1 VTKFWKY
8 FLFFNKIYVINNT
21 SLVLRNTFLMIVYK
35 KKIRIILL
43 FVNVFILS
51 NTTVQS
57 CFSFAEHR
65 LFMTMRC
72 QNHFQTTTKK
82 TVKIFVAQCKTIYCF
97 IGFRSL
103 IFERE
108 NLSTLLCTLRWF
120 PYKIFLNRIIKCKVC
135 QIRLITRSN
144 KHLLFDLW

>member
-1 VTKFWKY
+1 MTESIESINRNTKFWKKLHRNLSYYWPNNY
-8 FLFFNKIYVINNT
+8 FLFFNKIYVIKNT
-21 SLVLRNTFLMIVYK
+21 SLIVNTSNTFLMIVY

-82 TVKIFVAQCKTIYCF
+82 NSKNFRCSMQNNLLLYWFSFADIRERKLVDF
-97 IGFRSL
+97 IMYFKMIS
-103 IFERE
+103 
-108 NLSTLLCTLRWF
+108 
-120 PYKIFLNRIIKCKVC
+120 V
-135 QIRLITRSN
+135 
-144 KHLLFDLW
+144 